1 VECWCH
7 AVHSSLWCPSIL
19 GWYICLLRTLFFTLP
34 FENSCVLL
42 RSNISLFYIHNLSC
56 VETEK
61 GIFDAILHEEIDFE
75 SQPWPSI
82 SESAKDLVRKMLT
95 RDPKKRL
102 TSIQVL
108 RKPSAAPIFHVSA
121 T

>member
-1 VECWCH
+1 M
-7 AVHSSLWCPSIL
+7 
-19 GWYICLLRTLFFTLP
+19 LP
-34 FENSCVLL
+34 FF
-42 RSNISLFYIHNLSC
+42 FYLYPLICS

-82 SESAKDLVRKMLT
+82 SESAKDLVRKMLA

-102 TSIQVL
+102 TSGQVL
-108 RKPSAAPIFHVSA
+108 RKLPSNALIPNFSNFSENKIIIILICVLN